1 MQCILIRQILF
12 AQAPIPVQ
20 IPMGDF
26 TKFTERPAS
35 YPTRSEEGHG
45 SQRTENPG
53 MRTPMRRND
62 VNEEETLAGRENFRY
77 SPTGHTYVVDG
88 FCEGRSCPSAHM
100 VAFFFPLFMI
110 DACADDFSAIETETA
125 SANAQNLISRQ
136 SCWRVSQAAGSTAPR
151 GVKQGLSLWASV

>member
-62 VNEEETLAGRENFRY
+62 VNEEETLAGRENFRCMFFHWPARDV
-77 SPTGHTYVVDG
+77 STDR
-88 FCEGRSCPSAHM
+88 FRMDSALM
-100 VAFFFPLFMI
+100 MI
-110 DACADDFSAIETETA
+110 
-125 SANAQNLISRQ
+125 
-136 SCWRVSQAAGSTAPR
+136 
-151 GVKQGLSLWASV
+151 